1 MRNDLLLVKRSL
13 LAYEKSF
20 MTSRRILLLED
31 DSTLRNA
38 IQSFLTRAGN
48 EVVAFDKVE
57 SASGEASSGFD
68 LILSD
73 VQMQGLT
80 GYDLL
85 DRVKQESPDLP
96 VILMTAYGTIEKAVE
111 AMKRGAY
118 DFLVKPFSLRVLETA
133 VEAAFL
139 DRESLRLRSS
149 PHRTETGG
157 VYAQAGAKGLLT
169 HDPKVIAILDQVQR
183 IASSKA
189 TIMIQGESGTG
200 KELLAHLISQM
211 SPRAERIFVAINC
224 AAMPD
229 TLLES
234 ELFGHEKGAF
244 TGAFARQIG
253 KFELANNGTI
263 LLDEISE
270 MSLPMQAKLLRVLQ
284 ESEIYRLGGVK
295 PVPLNIRVIA
305 TTNRDLY
312 QYMKQGHFREDLFYR
327 LNVIPLS
334 LPPLRERTG
343 DLLFLLESFLAEY
356 SKLHGKKPLK
366 IDEAVKQK
374 AVCHSWPGNIRELK
388 NAVERAVLVGSFDV
402 LDEFTRGRV
411 GDEEEEMK
419 PSPLPKGDLSLTKM
433 EKRAI
438 GEALRRAEGNKTHA
452 ARLLGI
458 SPRTLRNKVKSYRIK
473 IAK

>member
-1 MRNDLLLVKRSL
+1 M
-13 LAYEKSF
+13 AYGTAH
-20 MTSRRILLLED
+20 MTTRRILLLED

-38 IQSFLTRAGN
+38 IHSFLSRLMY

-57 SASGEASSGFD
+57 SAMGEPTSGFD

-73 VQMQGLT
+73 VQMQGLS

-85 DRVKQESPDLP
+85 ARVRKESPDVP
-96 VILMTAYGTIEKAVE
+96 VILMTAYGTIEKAVD

-118 DFLVKPFSLRVLETA
+118 DFLVKPFSLRLLETA

-139 DRESLRLRSS
+139 DRDSVRLRAS
-149 PHRTETGG
+149 PHRAETGG
-157 VYAQAGAKGLLT
+157 VRAQADAKGLLT
-169 HDPKVIAILDQVQR
+169 RDSKVVAILDQVQR

-189 TIMIQGESGTG
+189 TIMIQGESGTV
-200 KELLAHLISQM
+200 KALLAHLISQM

-244 TGAFARQIG
+244 TGAVSRQVG

-305 TTNRDLY
+305 TTNRDLF

-334 LPPLRERTG
+334 LPPLRERLG
-343 DLLFLLESFLAEY
+343 DLVFLLESFLDEF

-366 IDEAVKQK
+366 IDESVKQK
-374 AVCHSWPGNIRELK
+374 VISHNWPGNIRELK

-402 LDEFTRGRV
+402 LDEFTKGKE
-411 GDEEEEMK
+411 GEKAAEA
-419 PSPLPKGDLSLTKM
+419 PSMRLPKGDLNIAKM

-438 GEALRRAEGNKTHA
+438 GEALSRAEGNKTQA

-473 IAK
+473 TGK